1 MLPEHPVDALT
12 LAIVRAVAGAADHC
26 EAPFMIVGA
35 AARDIILENVHGIA
49 PRRATRDVDFAF
61 ALESWVEFDR
71 LKTRLCETG
80 TFEADPDT
88 QHRLFFGPGAGGS
101 DGKRPGGFA
110 VDIVPFGTIA
120 GADNTLAWPPGL
132 DLLMNLAGDA
142 EAMESACSVQ
152 LAPDL
157 TIRVASLPGLALM
170 KLFAWS
176 DRGAANSHDAE
187 DLLQLLQNYER
198 AGNAD
203 RIYDDECAE
212 ILEEVEHDPTRTGAW
227 LPGADAGRLATAE
240 TLALALRI
248 LNLGR
253 NVERLATVMSRSLA
267 TRPDPFEHAR
277 ELLELF
283 RRGVEASTR

>member
-101 DGKRPGGFA
+101 DEKRPGGFA
-110 VDIVPFGTIA
+110 VDLVPFGTIA

-142 EAMESACSVQ
+142 EAMK
-152 LAPDL
+152 
-157 TIRVASLPGLALM
+157 SLGGLANEYLD
-170 KLFAWS
+170 AR
-176 DRGAANSHDAE
+176 RGYYGSTGAYASE
-187 DLLQLLQNYER
+187 YER
-198 AGNAD
+198 VTG
-203 RIYDDECAE
+203 
-212 ILEEVEHDPTRTGAW
+212 ILAQASGSSPKGC
-227 LPGADAGRLATAE
+227 
-240 TLALALRI
+240 
-248 LNLGR
+248 
-253 NVERLATVMSRSLA
+253 SLIQP
-267 TRPDPFEHAR
+267 RMP
-277 ELLELF
+277 
-283 RRGVEASTR
+283 